1 MADQFRSTFHK
12 KLAAFVADECFDET
26 ELRIFDVLIEE
37 EYSVSFEELVTRVF
51 GEAPK
56 DDGDTE
62 YDKADVELQVREGI
76 RALQRLA
83 IPILQTKDGDYYLGD
98 DEDSIEE
105 LIGNIEMEME
115 LLREQYS
122 WMNFHHG
129 LMFERLGW

>member
-62 YDKADVELQVREGI
+62 YDKAEEDRQVREGI

-83 IPILQTKDGDYYLGD
+83 IPILLEEDGGYYLGD

-105 LIGNIEMEME
+105 LIGNIETEME